1 MSWIENVN
9 GTLKTFVGHF
19 EGNAFKLDTT
29 AGAADADIRSPISS
43 NCIATPF
50 NADGE
55 ACQAGAAGTPYFL
68 YLNGSTGVKRLLAKA
83 YAPSDVVTGAAS
95 NVTASSATIA
105 GSLDT
110 GGAPTKAH
118 VEFGAT
124 TAYGATTADQIVGPA
139 STPQPF
145 AAQIAG
151 LPAGTTIHYRVV
163 ALNDT
168 GTVVAGADQ
177 TLTTQGNPGP
187 GGHKRPKL
195 TLLGG
200 HLVVRIDRHGR
211 VHLRVRSSAAVKG
224 TLAITRGGRRLGSA
238 KVSLKAGKQKTV
250 TVKLSRKA
258 RSLVRHARHQR
269 LSAVEKLT
277 VA

>member
-1 MSWIENVN
+1 MAAGTQKPGGTTVPWVTWSEDNGSGIHQIFVSRLVGDHFELMNDGQPISTVVNDSTRPDITFSRHTPYVSWIENVN

-105 GSLDT
+105 GRWT
-110 GGAPTKAH
+110 P
-118 VEFGAT
+118 
-124 TAYGATTADQIVGPA
+124 VGP
-139 STPQPF
+139 
-145 AAQIAG
+145 
-151 LPAGTTIHYRVV
+151 
-163 ALNDT
+163 
-168 GTVVAGADQ
+168 
-177 TLTTQGNPGP
+177 
-187 GGHKRPKL
+187 RPRP
-195 TLLGG
+195 TSSSAPP
-200 HLVVRIDRHGR
+200 RRTAR
-211 VHLRVRSSAAVKG
+211 RRPTRSSA
-224 TLAITRGGRRLGSA
+224 RPPRR
-238 KVSLKAGKQKTV
+238 
-250 TVKLSRKA
+250 SRSPRRSPACRRA
-258 RSLVRHARHQR
+258 RRSTTGWSR
-269 LSAVEKLT
+269 
-277 VA
+277 